1 MEIIKTTVVD
11 VELGLL
17 QRHAAH
23 ARRWGLPHKAAWR
36 RLPLNSDM
44 EAECTQLLEKD
55 RAIVWRA
62 SKHDPFEPREWG

>member
-36 RLPLNSDM
+36 RLPIIPTWRRS
-44 EAECTQLLEKD
+44 TRSGSKKD
-55 RAIVWRA
+55 RAIV
-62 SKHDPFEPREWG
+62 G